1 MKCDK
6 SCAVLICKRLSCVIV
21 IAFHVTKTGHP
32 DLDFFRRMWYDSNC
46 KEEAPAGWKEVIEMR
61 NDFFKEI
68 GEILDIIVEL

>member
-1 MKCDK
+1 MTKNG
-6 SCAVLICKRLSCVIV
+6 VLY
-21 IAFHVTKTGHP
+21 IAFS
-32 DLDFFRRMWYDSNC
+32 RRMWYDSNC

>member
-1 MKCDK
+1 M
-6 SCAVLICKRLSCVIV
+6 
-21 IAFHVTKTGHP
+21 TKTGHP